1 MKPIIVI
8 NCGESLTKSQR
19 VKIKHQV
26 QQRLG
31 KRCLRKPNVEV
42 LVMCRP
48 LEARILAP
56 YTFRESMDGY
66 SWEAGVQTM
75 DDLVRIAGEG
85 VGLAEGVAEAER
97 KRKEE
102 LK

>member
-8 NCGESLTKSQR
+8 NCREMLTGSQQT
-19 VKIKHQV
+19 KIEHVV
-26 QQRLG
+26 QRRLG
-31 KRCLRKPNVEV
+31 KRWSGKPNVEV
-42 LVMCRP
+42 LVVGGP

-56 YTFRESMDGY
+56 YTFRESMDAY

-75 DDLVRIAGEG
+75 DDLVRMAGEG
-85 VGLAEGVAEAER
+85 VGLAEDVANAER
-97 KRKEE
+97 KRKEK